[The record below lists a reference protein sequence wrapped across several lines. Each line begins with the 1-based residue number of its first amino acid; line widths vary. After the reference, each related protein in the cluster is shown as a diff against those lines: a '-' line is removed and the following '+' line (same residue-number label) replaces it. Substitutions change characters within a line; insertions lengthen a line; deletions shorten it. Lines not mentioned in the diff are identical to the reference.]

1 MRAKA
6 TLVTLI
12 PTITTLSLI
21 LTSCSS
27 GPKGP
32 EPGSPAFYWQGAKE
46 TWAAGDFAKTAD
58 NLERSMKGNKEHQAE
73 ALPWSL
79 VLYGGLAKGYTEMAD
94 AFETGARVN
103 KTNPGAFRIQMS
115 NFRKFASQ
123 MSLQFAER
131 FREFEQAPKTD
142 QVPLAFAFPAGTQA
156 QSPILN
162 RISTGIVVP
171 PAEIEDGQKP
181 ILQRGV
187 ILAATRAAGAG
198 EDSSKA
204 APVFKSGD
212 AKVARPDFMVAM
224 ATLLQQM
231 SELYGQKKLDE
242 PQRMKL
248 LNEEAK
254 DALQGVPDSKEVKS
268 LNEKIQKALK
278 PDKKGA

>member
-6 TLVTLI
+6 IVVTLI
-12 PTITTLSLI
+12 TTITTVSLI
-21 LTSCSS
+21 SCSS

-32 EPGSPAFYWQGAKE
+32 EPGTPAFYWQGAKE
-46 TWAAGDFAKTAD
+46 SWAIGDFAKTAD
-58 NLERSMKGNKEHQAE
+58 NLERSMKGSKEHQAE

-79 VLYGGLAKGYTEMAD
+79 VLYGGLAKGYTELAD
-94 AFETGARVN
+94 AFETGVRVN
-103 KTNPGAFRIQMS
+103 KTNPGVFRSQMS

-123 MSLQFAER
+123 MTLQFAER
-131 FREFEQAPKTD
+131 FREFEQTPKTD
-142 QVPLAFAFPAGTQA
+142 QIPLAFAFPAGSQA

-162 RISTGIVVP
+162 RISTGIVIP
-171 PAEIEDGQKP
+171 TAEIEDGQKP

-204 APVFKSGD
+204 QSMFKSGD
-212 AKVARPDFMVAM
+212 AKVARADFMLGM
-224 ATLLQQM
+224 ATMLQQM
-231 SELYGQKKLDE
+231 SELYGPKKLDE

-254 DALQGVPDSKEVKS
+254 DALQGIPESKDVKT
-268 LNEKIQKALK
+268 LNDKIQKALK
-278 PDKKGA
+278 PEKKGA